1 MDALRLKY
9 CPHGIIALDVPFV
22 GWILKFVGAN
32 ILPDTSDDLGSG
44 KLFFHQ
50 CEFDL
55 IMRKHT

>member
-1 MDALRLKY
+1 MDALRLKH
-9 CPHGIIALDVPFV
+9 CLHSIIALDVPFV

-32 ILPDTSDDLGSG
+32 ILPDFSDDLGPG

-55 IMRKHT
+55 IM